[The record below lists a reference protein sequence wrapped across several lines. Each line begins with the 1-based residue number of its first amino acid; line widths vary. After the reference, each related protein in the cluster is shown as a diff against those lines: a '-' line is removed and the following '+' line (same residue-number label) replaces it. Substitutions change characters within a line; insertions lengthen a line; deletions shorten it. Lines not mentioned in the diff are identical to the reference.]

1 MALFFYICII
11 TIVIDMNCIP
21 KCLCITAILL
31 ALGVVP
37 FSCTPQQPAQNQPTD
52 QPEDP
57 GTDPG
62 DDPGTDPEAPSFVI
76 TNMSGKELDM
86 FLQER
91 TPLDGAVM
99 VKTNLKNEEW
109 EVSGGA
115 DWCRVTREGTLIR
128 LNIDAYGDA
137 HEYLYPRSCKLLF
150 KANGMEDR
158 TFVVAQESDT
168 RIGAYSY
175 QSEFTLSPT
184 GAPLDIFIYSNFY
197 RWKVINHNDWFDTEQ
212 PDQVTLRVKAHPKAE
227 GDKTTR
233 SGKIILMSAAWNEE
247 DIETF
252 YYNRV
257 SYMYFKDGAPDMSG
271 EDYEYGDH
279 KDWD

>member
-1 MALFFYICII
+1 
-11 TIVIDMNCIP
+11 MNRIP
-21 KCLCITAILL
+21 KCLCITALLL

-57 GTDPG
+57 GTDPEEDPSIDPG
-62 DDPGTDPEAPSFVI
+62 DTPGTDSEFVI

-91 TPLDGAVM
+91 GPLDGAIM
-99 VKTNLKNEEW
+99 VKTSLKNDEW

-115 DWCRVTREGTLIR
+115 EWCRIKREGTLIR
-128 LNIDAYGDA
+128 LNIDAYGEA
-137 HEYLYPRSCKLLF
+137 HEYLYPRACELLF
-150 KANGMEDR
+150 KAKGMKDK
-158 TFVVAQESDT
+158 TFVIAQESDT

-175 QSEFTLSPT
+175 ETEFTLSPT
-184 GAPLDIFIYSNFY
+184 GAPLDIFIFSNFY
-197 RWKVINHNDWFDTEQ
+197 RWKVINHNDWFDAEQ

-233 SGKIILMSAAWNEE
+233 SGRIILMSAAWKEE

-252 YYNRV
+252 YSNRV
-257 SYMYFKDGAPDMSG
+257 CYMYFKDGTPDMSG
-271 EDYEYGDH
+271 EDYGYGDH
-279 KDWD
+279 QDWD